1 MSRAISF
8 AGSAPDCRREG
19 PINTASG
26 QAAGIDDE
34 KFAHLAEYAT
44 NPLFTPLERNVLA
57 YADAMTISGRDT
69 TDELFADLRGHVS
82 SEQLVEL
89 TAHVAFENFRSRVN
103 HAFRI
108 EAQGFCRLPR

>member
-1 MSRAISF
+1 V
-8 AGSAPDCRREG
+8 D
-19 PINTASG
+19 INTASG

-44 NPLFTPLERNVLA
+44 SPLFTPLERTVLA
-57 YADAMTISGRDT
+57 YADGMTISGQDT
-69 TDELFADLRGHVS
+69 TDELFADLRGHFS
-82 SEQLVEL
+82 PEEMVEL
-89 TAHVAFENFRSRVN
+89 TAHVAFENFRSRFN